1 MLNGVTNR
9 GIRLTGTVNTNWTL
23 QNYGYP
29 YFITAS
35 ITVNTGATFT
45 IADNTV
51 INTTGA
57 FALNIGSST
66 TSVGNIIANL
76 VTFQGITTSTADQLS
91 IKFSTASKITNCN
104 FTAYDINCLNTSPE
118 IKNNAFNNAFISLNE
133 ASPLVQDNSFE
144 NVTYPVEFANECS
157 PNLSNMIMLSGVINR
172 GIKLT
177 GTVNTDWTLQNYGY
191 PYFVTASITVNAGAK
206 FTIAQND
213 TINLTGAYSITAGTA
228 TTSLGSIVADKV
240 IFKGFTTSTT
250 DQLAF
255 KFGSGGKV
263 TNCSFAGFDVT
274 CANASN
280 PEIKNNSFD
289 NAFISLTESSPIIQD
304 NTFDNVAY
312 PVLFIDE
319 CSPVLSNLNMNA
331 TVTNRG
337 IRFTGTV
344 NTDWTLQN
352 YGYPYFV
359 TATITVNAG
368 ATFTIAE
375 NDTINFTGGYAIN
388 IGSSASSLGNIN
400 ANKIIFKGV
409 TNSTADQ
416 IAFKFGSTGK
426 VTNCSFTAIDLTCS
440 ASNPEISNNY
450 FDNAFISLT
459 ESSPTIQDNTFDNV
473 AYPVL
478 FIDECSPVLTNLNML
493 NGVTNH
499 GIRLTGTVNKDWTLQ
514 NYSYPYFMT
523 NTLTV
528 NAGAIF
534 TIAKGD
540 TIKIVA
546 GYALAAGTSSTSL
559 GTILADSVIFQG
571 VTNTTSDQLAFRFGS
586 TGRITNC
593 SFTAIDITSTISSP
607 EIRNNSFNNAFISLN
622 ESSAEI
628 NDNTFDNVTYPVEFV
643 NECTPTITNLIFGSV
658 TYPGIK
664 ISGTINSDWT
674 LQNYSYPYYMP
685 TTLTVNT
692 GATFTSAPGNT
703 IFFNGVN
710 LAVGSSTTS
719 IGKFYAK
726 ANSFRNLRT
735 TDNIIYFRY
744 GAEGVLDSCDFIGI
758 RIHTDASNPR
768 ITRSKFH
775 KSQNAFYTANNAN
788 PEILNNIFYNN
799 TLALKNAGTNTITAK
814 NNYWGHKSGPM
825 HPNNPNGIGEKIEGL
840 VDFSDFSEKPV
851 YGNTVY
857 SISTNTLAYDS
868 IPVGNFQDKVI
879 TLKSFGDIDLL
890 FADILTPDP
899 SFLIQIPA
907 NKRAWIEKDDSL
919 NFTVRFKPQ
928 EPIEYD
934 INAFVRTNNIDESEI
949 PLHLTG
955 NGLPIL
961 KITPDSISFDSV
973 YYGNTHIQYI
983 KIENVS
989 SSNSIMVDSIVN
1001 TNHKFLIYKTIT
1013 PALSKIKAETE
1024 TAEVAEATETRI
1036 ITNGFSVSKTTPAY
1050 IAVQY
1055 LPYQSLNDED
1065 EISIYY
1071 NAGALH
1077 KIKVKSSTYADE
1089 LSTKVISL
1097 DARQFPNIYMNVQVD
1112 TFAVSHNGLT
1122 EKDIEVYENGVL
1134 QTEGFKVIPPGQ
1146 GSNTRLTDIVFMMD
1160 NSGSMSDEQAQVRNN
1175 VSNFVS
1181 NLSNKGIDYA
1191 IGLCRY
1197 GASVNAGNPII
1208 EDNGALSLDYQYFRD
1223 VVWNRN
1229 VVSGGTEPG
1238 YYAIM
1243 QSASN
1248 FKFRSGSQKIFI
1260 IITDETPQQG
1270 SIGKLQLAIEA
1281 CINQKITLYAFT
1293 MTDLFHLFTPI
1304 TNVTNGRVFNITSSF
1319 DLILDYISNMVTNN
1333 YVIQYTSSEPV
1344 LNGVRRNVEV
1354 KVKYKNIEA
1363 SDTTSYVPGAIPKI
1377 TRTSPTLQLHN
1388 KAWEP
1393 GTQLT
1398 IEVEVKDDI
1407 EPFVN
1412 SVTLYCRTTKTSTY
1426 TAIQMTSTDNVLY
1439 RGTIPASLV
1448 LEPGVEYYIT
1458 ATDGVTSSDAPSID
1472 AINNPYQIAVLP
1484 NTAPVIEHTPV
1495 TEGYFRNDILIHALV
1510 TDNTNF
1516 VSSVELYYRKSG
1528 QLVFNKHTLTHT
1540 GNNNYETNISGRYST
1555 LEDIEYYIKA
1565 TDDFGVSSFSG
1576 LPESPHSIKM
1586 QNASGLEINKNVN
1599 NIHIYPNPV
1608 TNGRFIISLD
1618 NTDFAQN
1625 FRITLMNATGMK
1637 LAEIHNEFL
1646 PIGSNKIPVQVKDV
1660 NSGIYFIEI
1669 TTETGV
1675 YYRKLVV
1682 E

>member
-9 GIRLTGTVNTNWTL
+9 GIRLTGTVN
-23 QNYGYP
+23 
-29 YFITAS
+29 
-35 ITVNTGATFT
+35 
-45 IADNTV
+45 
-51 INTTGA
+51 
-57 FALNIGSST
+57 
-66 TSVGNIIANL
+66 
-76 VTFQGITTSTADQLS
+76 
-91 IKFSTASKITNCN
+91 K
-104 FTAYDINCLNTSPE
+104 
-118 IKNNAFNNAFISLNE
+118 
-133 ASPLVQDNSFE
+133 
-144 NVTYPVEFANECS
+144 
-157 PNLSNMIMLSGVINR
+157 
-172 GIKLT
+172 
-177 GTVNTDWTLQNYGY
+177 DWTLQNYGY
-191 PYFVTASITVNAGAK
+191 PYF
-206 FTIAQND
+206 
-213 TINLTGAYSITAGTA
+213 
-228 TTSLGSIVADKV
+228 
-240 IFKGFTTSTT
+240 
-250 DQLAF
+250 
-255 KFGSGGKV
+255 
-263 TNCSFAGFDVT
+263 
-274 CANASN
+274 
-280 PEIKNNSFD
+280 
-289 NAFISLTESSPIIQD
+289 
-304 NTFDNVAY
+304 
-312 PVLFIDE
+312 
-319 CSPVLSNLNMNA
+319 
-331 TVTNRG
+331 
-337 IRFTGTV
+337 
-344 NTDWTLQN
+344 
-352 YGYPYFV
+352 
-359 TATITVNAG
+359 
-368 ATFTIAE
+368 
-375 NDTINFTGGYAIN
+375 
-388 IGSSASSLGNIN
+388 
-400 ANKIIFKGV
+400 
-409 TNSTADQ
+409 
-416 IAFKFGSTGK
+416 
-426 VTNCSFTAIDLTCS
+426 
-440 ASNPEISNNY
+440 
-450 FDNAFISLT
+450 
-459 ESSPTIQDNTFDNV
+459 
-473 AYPVL
+473 
-478 FIDECSPVLTNLNML
+478 
-493 NGVTNH
+493 
-499 GIRLTGTVNKDWTLQ
+499 
-514 NYSYPYFMT
+514 MT

-528 NAGAIF
+528 NTGATF

-546 GYALAAGTSSTSL
+546 GYALAAGTSTTSL

-586 TGRITNC
+586 TGKITNC

-607 EIRNNSFNNAFISLN
+607 EIRNNLFNNAFISLN

-628 NDNTFDNVTYPVEFV
+628 HDNTFDNVTYPVEFV
-643 NECTPTITNLIFGSV
+643 NECTPVLTNLNMLSGV

-664 ISGTINSDWT
+664 LSGTVNTDWI
-674 LQNYSYPYYMP
+674 LLNYGYVYYLP
-685 TTLTVNT
+685 ISLTVNT
-692 GATFTSAPGNT
+692 GASLTSAQGNT

-710 LAVGSSTTS
+710 LSVGSSTSS

-726 ANSFRNLRT
+726 ANSFRNMRT

-758 RIHTDASNPR
+758 RIHTDASNPK

-788 PEILNNIFYNN
+788 PEISNNIFYNN

-840 VDFSDFSEKPV
+840 VDFSDISEKPV

-857 SISTNTLAYDS
+857 SISTNILAYDS
-868 IPVGNFQDKVI
+868 IPVGNFQDKII
-879 TLKSFGDIDLL
+879 TLKCFGDIDLL
-890 FADILTPDP
+890 FADILTPNP

-907 NKRAWIEKDDSL
+907 SKRAWIEKDDSL
-919 NFTVRFKPQ
+919 NFTVRFRPQ

-1001 TNHKFLIYKTIT
+1001 TNHKFLIYKTTT

-1050 IAVQY
+1050 VAVQY

-1097 DARQFPNIYMNVQVD
+1097 DARQFPNIYMNVRVD

-1197 GASVNAGNPII
+1197 GAYENAGNPII

-1377 TRTSPTLQLHN
+1377 TRTSPMLQLHN

-1393 GTQLT
+1393 GTELT

-1439 RGTIPASLV
+1439 RATIPASLV
-1448 LEPGVEYYIT
+1448 LEPGVDYYIT
-1458 ATDGVTSSDAPSID
+1458 ATDGLTSSDAPSID

-1516 VSSVELYYRKSG
+1516 VASVELYYRKTG

-1586 QNASGLEINKNVN
+1586 QNAAGLEINKNDN

-1625 FRITLMNATGMK
+1625 FRITLLNATGMK

-1646 PIGSNKIPVQVKDV
+1646 PIGNNKIPVQVKNI

-1669 TTETGV
+1669 STGTGV